1 MGGSQKNSRRKRQK
15 AATKT
20 LGFWN
25 RVSVTGE
32 KWVLRK
38 SRNGE
43 NQGFR
48 EARVCMQ
55 LREGAAGLLG
65 LHTET
70 TEVPARLVP
79 KTTTNLFVSRF
90 QNCRAPRQRPS
101 FPLALPWQPCLKAT
115 WQISA
120 ITFWTLNLE
129 VGLCLFYVFLSCSS
143 LSLSSL
149 SLASSWAARPDKGS
163 TLEV

>member
-1 MGGSQKNSRRKRQK
+1 MGICDDRREPEKLNCNGKNRVLYTGEKMGGSQKNSRRKRQK

-55 LREGAAGLLG
+55 LREGAAGLL
-65 LHTET
+65 HTET
-70 TEVPARLVP
+70 TEIPARLP
-79 KTTTNLFVSRF
+79 
-90 QNCRAPRQRPS
+90 
-101 FPLALPWQPCLKAT
+101 
-115 WQISA
+115 
-120 ITFWTLNLE
+120 TL
-129 VGLCLFYVFLSCSS
+129 
-143 LSLSSL
+143 
-149 SLASSWAARPDKGS
+149 
-163 TLEV
+163 